1 MRTPPDLTTFL
12 ESVGI
17 RDLWDVDFEE
27 AVLTLTST
35 NCETS
40 DEVPQ

>member
-12 ESVGI
+12 ESIGI
-17 RDLWDVDFEE
+17 QDLWDVDAEK
-27 AVLTLTST
+27 AVLTLAST

-40 DEVPQ
+40 DEFLQ